1 MVLYSCKEVIPMS
14 KENKKSANA
23 REWLI
28 NALTDIGVGITLI
41 LIDKLVDFLI
51 NLLIRLLTS

>member
-1 MVLYSCKEVIPMS
+1 MS